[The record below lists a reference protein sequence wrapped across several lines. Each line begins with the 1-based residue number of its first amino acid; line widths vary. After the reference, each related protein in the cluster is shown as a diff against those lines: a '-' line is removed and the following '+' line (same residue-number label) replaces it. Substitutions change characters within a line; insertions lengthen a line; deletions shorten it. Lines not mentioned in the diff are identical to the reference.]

1 MDSKELISSV
11 KSVLARLQSFGVSRE
26 DLRNLLVLL
35 FLLRWLR
42 DEMSSFADFNGE
54 RYDLKLTDRLNALFS
69 SNINVHEI
77 DQHVHESLSR
87 LRYSVKVE
95 GLSELD
101 FSSKNHLFK
110 DKRVVMEALY
120 WFNQWG
126 GLRLG
131 RRKDISQLFEVIL
144 QETRTPQ
151 TIQFSSSK
159 LISQLIVAIA
169 APKSGE
175 TILDP
180 CVGEGSFLI
189 AAHSAIEAAD
199 TDFLSQTSFTGYD
212 ISEDA
217 ILIAMVRFLL
227 SGTFNFHLSR
237 RSSLYDSYGRDQHPK
252 YDVVL
257 AQPPMGMKREDYR
270 HLSYEK

>member
-1 MDSKELISSV
+1 MDNKELISSV

-42 DEMSSFADFNGE
+42 DEMSSFTVYNGE
-54 RYDLKLTDRLNALFS
+54 RDSLKLADRLNALFS
-69 SNINVHEI
+69 SNINLHEI
-77 DQHVHESLSR
+77 DHHVHESLNL
-87 LRYSVKVE
+87 LRYSIKVE

-126 GLRLG
+126 GLRLD

-189 AAHSAIEAAD
+189 AAHNAIEAAD

-217 ILIAMVRFLL
+217 ILIAMVRFFL
-227 SGTFNFHLSR
+227 SERLTSI
-237 RSSLYDSYGRDQHPK
+237 
-252 YDVVL
+252 
-257 AQPPMGMKREDYR
+257 
-270 HLSYEK
+270 